1 MYKAFFFDMDGVLFD
16 SMPNHA
22 ASWEEVAKRHQLNFT
37 ARDCYIN
44 EGRTGQDVIAEAL
57 RLSGRTDFTDEEVWA
72 IYKEKTEAF
81 RRRGGALPMRG
92 MKEVLDELQKP
103 LTSNTTSGSA
113 NQIWVVTGSGQKSL
127 FDRLADAYPGVFTR
141 QKMITAFDVTHGKP
155 DPEPYLK
162 AWERSGLPK
171 EQCVVIEN
179 APLGVKAGKAAGLFT
194 IAVNTGPLLRQD
206 LYQAGADL
214 VLDDMQQLLRFI
226 RLHRHIEN
234 HILPLYD
241 TFDPA
246 HNRSHALSVI
256 AESFTLCREL
266 ELNPPPTPASPAS
279 PASPVPPASPASP
292 VPPDSPVSPVSP
304 ASPLSPVPPVPP
316 ASPVPPVSPVSQVP
330 PAPPVSPASPV
341 SPAPPVPPAPPST
354 PGVLSPILAYAIA
367 AYHDVGLQVDRPLH
381 HLHSGTFVRQ
391 DAFLPTLFSP
401 DEIELLAQAVEDH
414 RASRQEPPR
423 SLYGCLIAEADRML
437 DPDTVLRRTLQY
449 GLQHYPELSEEQHI
463 DRAIQHL
470 EEKYGPHGYLRLWLQ
485 TNRNRQSLRTIHSL
499 LAEPASLRQY
509 LSQLLHQL

>member
-1 MYKAFFFDMDGVLFD
+1 MAFFFDMDGVLFD

-103 LTSNTTSGSA
+103 LTSNPTSGSA

-256 AESFTLCREL
+256 AESFNLCREL
-266 ELNPPPTPASPAS
+266 ELNPPPTLASSTPASSAPASPAPASSASPAS
-279 PASPVPPASPASP
+279 PA
-292 VPPDSPVSPVSP
+292 
-304 ASPLSPVPPVPP
+304 L
-316 ASPVPPVSPVSQVP
+316 
-330 PAPPVSPASPV
+330 PVSPASPV
-341 SPAPPVPPAPPST
+341 SPVVPAPPLPPASPVPPVPPVPPVIPVSPST
-354 PGVLSPILAYAIA
+354 PGGLSPILAYAIA

-423 SLYGCLIAEADRML
+423 SLYGCIIAEADRML

-470 EEKYGPHGYLRLWLQ
+470 EEKYGPHGYLHLWLQ
-485 TNRNRQSLRTIHSL
+485 TNRNRQSLLTLHSL
-499 LAEPASLRQY
+499 LAEPASLRQH

>member
-279 PASPVPPASPASP
+279 PASPVPP
-292 VPPDSPVSPVSP
+292 VSP

-330 PAPPVSPASPV
+330 PAPPVSPASPVSPVPPVFPVPPV

-449 GLQHYPELSEEQHI
+449 GLQHYPELSEDQHI

-470 EEKYGPHGYLRLWLQ
+470 EEKYGPHGYLHLWLQ